1 MSSTFGKTLTL
12 TTFGE
17 SHGIALGGILDGFP
31 SGVRIDEDFIRSEM
45 QRRRPGSSS
54 LTTARKEDDEVEIL
68 SGVYNGITTGTAIG
82 FIIRNKAQRSADYSS
97 IEHIYRPG
105 HADMTY
111 DAKYGIRDP
120 RGGGRA

>member
-54 LTTARKEDDEVEIL
+54 LTTARKEDDC
-68 SGVYNGITTGTAIG
+68 
-82 FIIRNKAQRSADYSS
+82 
-97 IEHIYRPG
+97 
-105 HADMTY
+105 
-111 DAKYGIRDP
+111 
-120 RGGGRA
+120 